1 MEDLSGEELNRILGE
16 LSNQELLVKQQT
28 TGNPDTDSQGSYGS
42 EIAAAMEEELEKIIE
57 KEKNE
62 SINT

>member
-1 MEDLSGEELNRILGE
+1 M
-16 LSNQELLVKQQT
+16 KQQT